1 MRVQSLPEI
10 VARPYQLQRSLAVD
24 SVTRNYHELI
34 DSMSIA
40 EKVRRSGEMTRW
52 AREWIG
58 RQIVAEHGPMP
69 ERRLKIEVALR
80 VDANAPEVV
89 LQLKELR
96 RATPY

>member
-1 MRVQSLPEI
+1 
-10 VARPYQLQRSLAVD
+10 VD
-24 SVTRNYHELI
+24 SVTRKYHELI

-40 EKVRRSGEMTRW
+40 EKVRRSGEMARW

-80 VDANAPEVV
+80 IYANEPEVV
-89 LQLKELR
+89 RQLKAMLLQ
-96 RATPY
+96 TPE